1 MEYEGI
7 PTSELIRLAKDAA
20 NISTNK
26 GFLKDGTNSY
36 NNFEPRPYSP
46 PLVSTADTIYGYEVH
61 ERREKLLDKVT
72 GSEAE
77 ILRNT
82 TFTSSKKDIEEYI
95 EIISKLLKAGVFDD
109 NERQKKAREDYKKL
123 QKNLNNGKK
132 VI

>member
-36 NNFEPRPYSP
+36 NNFEPRGPILAQQSM
-46 PLVSTADTIYGYEVH
+46 DCIYGYEVP

-82 TFTSSKKDIEEYI
+82 TFTSSKKDIEAYVGII
-95 EIISKLLKAGVFDD
+95 EKLLKAGVFDD